1 MVIHDDRAR
10 RSLGDQGARRQV
22 HHALVGRVEV
32 VRTASI
38 VVCIVRPQYLLS
50 TSSGYHCQ
58 PVTFFLTLESSV
70 IACQKRVFWTLFAL
84 QCSALRRRC
93 GRRGGKLWKT
103 FGLRSSSSSAE
114 SLSFLSSLGFLREMK
129 ATLRSEGA
137 CVTTCACMHCCES
150 ENFVIP
156 KTQLQQQQ
164 SIYTAA

>member
-58 PVTFFLTLESSV
+58 PVTFFLALESSLIV
-70 IACQKRVFWTLFAL
+70 CQKRALWTLFAL

-93 GRRGGKLWKT
+93 GRRGGKLVEDIWVEVAEL
-103 FGLRSSSSSAE
+103 LRRV
-114 SLSFLSSLGFLREMK
+114 LVVPLVPGFP
-129 ATLRSEGA
+129 S
-137 CVTTCACMHCCES
+137 
-150 ENFVIP
+150 
-156 KTQLQQQQ
+156 
-164 SIYTAA
+164 